1 MRRVLIL
8 APLLAACAD
17 LRDTPEDI
25 DDWYTAADGLNVTE
39 PVSFTSSPYGFSG
52 STAIVDIPSPDEG
65 SFETYFATSM
75 FAPACEGWQ
84 RSADLPVEIE
94 GIVTIH
100 PKYYFKTSGCQ
111 GDRDADSDEKY
122 YGSYFIEDES
132 GGMFVLGD
140 TKVAHFNMGQRV
152 RLKVRAV
159 KESFGLRMVIAH
171 DVEEIGREVEPI
183 YYQEP
188 TGPLGFDEMARVQ
201 RVTGTVISDA
211 SNFGELLIESDEGVT
226 YSIKVDWEITRR
238 KHAWDAGERIQV
250 TGPVLYSYDIF
261 SIVVMKV
268 GQICVLDDNN
278 DCEDTE

>member
-1 MRRVLIL
+1 MRRVLLFAPIL
-8 APLLAACAD
+8 SACAE
-17 LRDTPEDI
+17 LRDTPEGI
-25 DDWYTAADGLNVTE
+25 DEWYAEGAELNVTE
-39 PVSFTSSPYGFSG
+39 PVSFTSSPYGFTG
-52 STAIVDIPSPDEG
+52 NTPIADIPSPELG
-65 SFETYFATSM
+65 SFETHFATSM

-122 YGSYFIEDES
+122 YGSYFIQDDS

-140 TKVAHFNMGQRV
+140 SKVAHFNMGQRV
-152 RLKVRAV
+152 RLKIRAI
-159 KESFGLRMVIAH
+159 KESFDLQMVIAH
-171 DVEEIGREVEPI
+171 DVEEIGRDVEPI
-183 YYQEP
+183 YYQTP
-188 TGPLGFDEMARVQ
+188 DGPLSFEHMARVQ

-211 SNFGELLIESDEGVT
+211 SNFGELLVESDEGIT

-238 KHAWDAGERIQV
+238 KHAWEAGERIQV

-278 DCEDTE
+278 DCTDAE

>member
-1 MRRVLIL
+1 
-8 APLLAACAD
+8 
-17 LRDTPEDI
+17 
-25 DDWYTAADGLNVTE
+25 
-39 PVSFTSSPYGFSG
+39 
-52 STAIVDIPSPDEG
+52 
-65 SFETYFATSM
+65 M

-84 RSADLPVEIE
+84 RSADLSVEIE
-94 GIVTIH
+94 GIVTIYL
-100 PKYYFKTSGCQ
+100 KYYFKTSGCQ

-159 KESFGLRMVIAH
+159 KESFGLQMVIAH

-183 YYQEP
+183 YYQIP

-201 RVTGTVISDA
+201 RVTGTVVSDA

-261 SIVVMKV
+261 FHRGHEGRSDLCPRRQQRLRRHRVVLL
-268 GQICVLDDNN
+268 GPTGAPHFS
-278 DCEDTE
+278 TEVIPCLHASPFSSHPVCA